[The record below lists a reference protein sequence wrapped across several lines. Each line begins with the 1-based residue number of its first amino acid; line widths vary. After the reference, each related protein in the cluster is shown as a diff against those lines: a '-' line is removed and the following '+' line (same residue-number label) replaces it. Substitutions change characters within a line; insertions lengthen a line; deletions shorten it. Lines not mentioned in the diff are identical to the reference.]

1 MKTNRLSISRWLA
14 IAAAGIFILSLFTPY
29 RDFNNTDY
37 STGVDEFE
45 FIFPFMSLWVIAP
58 LTVLALMKHTQ
69 LSKWLMLT
77 FSILLFFPTIPFQY
91 AFFTYSQSH
100 IESKPGIG
108 FYLLVVSAVIFL
120 AAAVLKSS
128 LPTEE
133 APKESTNILDSF

>member
-1 MKTNRLSISRWLA
+1 MHTNRLSITRRLA
-14 IAAAGIFILSLFTPY
+14 IVATGIFLLSLFTPY
-29 RDFNNTDY
+29 RDFNSTDY

-45 FIFPFMSLWVIAP
+45 FIFPFMSLWIIAP
-58 LTVLALMKHTQ
+58 LTVLALMNHTS
-69 LSKWLMLT
+69 LGKWLMLT

-120 AAAVLKSS
+120 VAAVLKSS
-128 LPTEE
+128 VPTGE
-133 APKESTNILDSF
+133 APKESTNILDRF